1 MYNCKVTKNKS
12 LTVKPGYFGRPWG
25 QTAKVLFLN
34 TVLEDGST
42 IADAG
47 WYSMSGVQPETVAG
61 FKEYGTKLANGGG
74 VNTSQ
79 RKGHILSQNDAQ
91 GVNIKNYLNNWTPS
105 YM

>member
-1 MYNCKVTKNKS
+1 MT
-12 LTVKPGYFGRPWG
+12 F
-25 QTAKVLFLN
+25 LFNWKKIN

-42 IADAG
+42 IADVG
-47 WYSMSGVQPETVAG
+47 WYSMSCVEPEIVAG
-61 FKEYGTKLANGGG
+61 FKEYGTKLDTGGG

-91 GVNIKNYLNNWTPS
+91 GVNIKNYLNNWTS